1 MAPYSNILTW
11 EISMDRR
18 AWQAIA
24 HGVTKGLSTTKMS

>member
-24 HGVTKGLSTTKMS
+24 QGVTKSQTRLRV